1 MLDWLHT
8 SVCWHSCCSLSAYRL
23 HLLPKVA
30 WQVSIRRISRDHE
43 RPGFGS
49 SLACLSVVSRE
60 LLESSDVRVIQDEA
74 TRHRIDPVQS
84 GFLKLLFD
92 ESTLKPLGT
101 QVIGEHASKLIHVAL
116 GAILSN
122 QGLEFFPARFHSS
135 IQGALYK
142 ETINDAILRKRASI
156 GKLDLTLTA

>member
-1 MLDWLHT
+1 M
-8 SVCWHSCCSLSAYRL
+8 
-23 HLLPKVA
+23 A
-30 WQVSIRRISRDHE
+30 WQVSIRRISRDHG

-49 SLACLSVVSRE
+49 LLACLSVVSRE

>member
-1 MLDWLHT
+1 
-8 SVCWHSCCSLSAYRL
+8 
-23 HLLPKVA
+23 
-30 WQVSIRRISRDHE
+30 
-43 RPGFGS
+43 
-49 SLACLSVVSRE
+49 VSRE

-92 ESTLKPLGT
+92 ESTLKPLST

-135 IQGALYK
+135 IQGTLCK